1 MRYLYA
7 FLALGFLVFVGCPP
21 AETAGPEEVTAE
33 ETPAVTVE
41 EAPAVET
48 VSPETTAIETTSAET
63 TAVETTGAE
72 TTAVETT
79 ATTTEAPPATPAEEV
94 APSPKMGYRVQIGAF
109 TYEEGANRMKMRA
122 ESELNQKVYVDFIE
136 GMYKVRVGDFLTRED
151 AEAYRDKLIGMGYNG
166 AFLVETEISP

>member
-1 MRYLYA
+1 MRYLYS
-7 FLALGFLVFVGCPP
+7 FLILGFMFFLGCPS
-21 AETAGPEEVTAE
+21 AETGGPQEVTAE

-41 EAPAVET
+41 EAPATEA
-48 VSPETTAIETTSAET
+48 VSSEPTS
-63 TAVETTGAE
+63 
-72 TTAVETT
+72 VETT
-79 ATTTEAPPATPAEEV
+79 AAETTDVEAITTEAPPAAPAEELTP
-94 APSPKMGYRVQIGAF
+94 APKMGYRVQIGAF
-109 TYEEGANRMKMRA
+109 SFEEGANKVKIRA

>member
-1 MRYLYA
+1 MRYLYS
-7 FLALGFLVFVGCPP
+7 FLILGFMFFLGCPS
-21 AETAGPEEVTAE
+21 AETGGPQEVTAE

-41 EAPAVET
+41 EAPA
-48 VSPETTAIETTSAET
+48 TTEVFPETTSAET
-63 TAVETTGAE
+63 TA
-72 TTAVETT
+72 
-79 ATTTEAPPATPAEEV
+79 EAPASTPAQELTP
-94 APSPKMGYRVQIGAF
+94 APKMGYRVQIGAF
-109 TYEEGANRMKMRA
+109 SFEEGANKVKIRA